1 MCEIHLPGWVRCAFL
16 TSMIN
21 VLEQLLV
28 PLARLLVSRGIQFR
42 EAAETFKRAYL
53 AAAKSAGATT
63 DSRVSILTGLQR
75 RDVARLRSGGRGP
88 KVRRTGLG
96 QILRGW
102 HDDPAY
108 CGADGAPLPV
118 PRLGPAPSFEALVR
132 TLRKD
137 VHPRSVLDV
146 LVAKDAVIWDEAAD
160 TIVPKASRMELGSSM
175 SQMETLGGNLG
186 DHAAAAVE
194 NVLGKGR
201 FFDRALEYEG
211 LTDDDV
217 QALSARFDRE
227 MMALLQ
233 DLNTDAA
240 ERRARAGDTGQ
251 HRVRFGGYGY
261 WE

>member
-1 MCEIHLPGWVRCAFL
+1 
-16 TSMIN
+16 MIN
-21 VLEQLLV
+21 VLEQLLA

-53 AAAKSAGATT
+53 AAANAAGATT
-63 DSRVSILTGLQR
+63 DSRVSIVTGLQR

-96 QILRGW
+96 QIVKGW

-108 CGADGAPLPV
+108 CDRDGIPRPV
-118 PRLGPAPSFEALVR
+118 PRLGPAPSFESLVR

-146 LVAKDAVIWDEAAD
+146 LVTKDAVTWDQEAD
-160 TIVPKASRMELGSSM
+160 TVVPKASKMEMSSSL

-211 LTDDDV
+211 LTDEDV
-217 QALSARFDRE
+217 KALSARFDRE
-227 MMALLQ
+227 MMSLLQ
-233 DLNTDAA
+233 DLNADAA
-240 ERRARAGDTGQ
+240 ERRARAGDDGR